1 MAKRHHLHCP
11 SLAPGRH
18 DLSIMELLGQARAW
32 SQCNALGQWSP
43 AFLAPGTYFM
53 EDSFS
58 MDPVVEWFQDD
69 SSALQLL
76 CILLLLHCD
85 I

>member
-18 DLSIMELLGQARAW
+18 NLSIMELLGQARAW

-43 AFLAPGTYFM
+43 AFLAPGTDFV

-58 MDPVVEWFQDD
+58 TDPGVGAGGLGMVRMHYIYCVLYF
-69 SSALQLL
+69 
-76 CILLLLHCD
+76 
-85 I
+85 